1 MSNLNDIM
9 QSKDNLIKKVNEEN
23 KLLVHKME
31 RLDGERHGT
40 IEKIET
46 ILFEQTELREKD
58 QAIFAQISQTRDQLQ
73 SQVESRDFE
82 LTEKNLQISS
92 MMQST

>member
-1 MSNLNDIM
+1 MSNLDDIM
-9 QSKDNLIKKVNEEN
+9 KGKDNLIKKVNEEN

-31 RLDGERHGT
+31 RLDSERNAN

-58 QAIFAQISQTRDQLQ
+58 QAIFAQVSQTRDQLQ

-92 MMQST
+92 MM